1 MNKSLVLK
9 KKIYI
14 FSFLVFS
21 LFLFLYLFYFFI
33 NAERGIISYFKIK
46 NKNILYNNELTSLNK
61 INNELEDKIS
71 RLSPKSLDLDYLDE
85 QIRFKSGAVFN
96 NELVINLDK

>member
-14 FSFLVFS
+14 FSFLIFS
-21 LFLFLYLFYFFI
+21 LVLFLYLFYFFI

-46 NKNILYNNELTSLNK
+46 NNNILYNNELFSLNK

-71 RLSPKSLDLDYLDE
+71 RLSPQSLDLDYLDE
-85 QIRFKSGAVFN
+85 QIRFKSGTVFK